1 MGMGNLLTTLGEE
14 VGNMLISCPDIP
26 HIFSVH
32 HRESSTE
39 SLSEYKRLFA
49 KSHFIGKFSSDK
61 TVVLAYLFG
70 RHRTHWVG

>member
-32 HRESSTE
+32 HRVSSTE
-39 SLSEYKRLFA
+39 YFREEAKNVNECSLF
-49 KSHFIGKFSSDK
+49 SHS
-61 TVVLAYLFG
+61 
-70 RHRTHWVG
+70 RNRTRGLV